1 MGKIAPSVKTT
12 SYTMLQLRNVKP
24 ARMDISSVLQ
34 VLVVKNVLTTAH
46 WSNLM
51 SARHAQPTLS
61 TAVPPTHAINVE

>member
-24 ARMDISSVLQ
+24 ARMDISLVLQ

-51 SARHAQPTLS
+51 NVRRAQPTLS
-61 TAVPPTHAINVE
+61 TTAPPTHAINVE